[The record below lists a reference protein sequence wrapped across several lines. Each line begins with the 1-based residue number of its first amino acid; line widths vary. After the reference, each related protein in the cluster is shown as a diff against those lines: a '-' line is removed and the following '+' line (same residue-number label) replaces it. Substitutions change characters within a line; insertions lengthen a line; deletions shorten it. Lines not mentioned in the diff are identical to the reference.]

1 MIIMRGQINP
11 FSEVSRGGSEIIG
24 CMTENRSPR
33 EDSKIVG
40 CIGKPFERHVLW
52 GQNRGSTLWFIP
64 SPILTYLF
72 TKFQFIYKIFD
83 FYSHPKLIP
92 KIRLFLIF
100 LKEFWLNSN
109 LLKRRVSIW
118 FSIYKEMILTYTLL
132 KKKKKTRFHYCKE
145 KSILLLEKWF
155 LQGKGVYLC

>member
-1 MIIMRGQINP
+1 
-11 FSEVSRGGSEIIG
+11 
-24 CMTENRSPR
+24 MTENRSPR

-109 LLKRRVSIW
+109 LLKRIVSIW
-118 FSIYKEMILTYTLL
+118 SSIHKEMILIYTLL
-132 KKKKKTRFHYCKE
+132 KRQDFSIINKHQFCFLKSDFYKEKGGLLNLITRTKFQFTKKTNFYNFY
-145 KSILLLEKWF
+145 F
-155 LQGKGVYLC
+155 L